1 VQALSASYGGATAQ
15 AFAEFS
21 KDFELN
27 QFTITPFTN
36 LAVVN
41 VATDAFTETGG
52 SAALSSAAASDIYLA
67 TTIGIRGSAKAA
79 FGTTL
84 VETNAGIGWRH
95 VSGDSPVA
103 ANSFAGGSAFSIA
116 GAPVAENALVLEGG
130 VKFDMS
136 DSAAMMLDYT
146 GELSANCQTHAI
158 KATLG
163 GRF

>member
-1 VQALSASYGGATAQ
+1 
-15 AFAEFS
+15 
-21 KDFELN
+21 
-27 QFTITPFTN
+27 
-36 LAVVN
+36 

-79 FGTTL
+79 VVTTL

-103 ANSFAGGSAFSIA
+103 ANSFAGGIA

-130 VKFDMS
+130 LKFDMS
-136 DSAAMMLDYT
+136 DSAALMLDYT
-146 GELSANCQTHAI
+146 GELSATGQTHAI
-158 KATLG
+158 KATFG